1 MDRYEVTVWDP
12 EAEPVGR
19 ALVLPGGRYTVD
31 APILYWACQV
41 AASAGWQVSTMRWRP
56 EGLAAADRVGFVE
69 QGAELLDATAP
80 PAGRTVVIAKSLG
93 TLAAPWATRKGHAG
107 VWLTPL
113 LTDPAVREALT
124 VPGPPS
130 LAVGGTADKVWDST
144 AAHDLR
150 GTVLEL
156 DGADHALHRGSDWRA
171 SVTLLNRTLEAIE
184 QALAAA

>member
-1 MDRYEVTVWDP
+1 MDPYQVTVWDT
-12 EAEPVGR
+12 ETEPVGR
-19 ALVLPGGRYTVD
+19 ALVLPGGYYPVD

-41 AASAGWQVSTMRWRP
+41 AASAGWQVTTMRWRTDDVTV
-56 EGLAAADRVGFVE
+56 GTRVEFVE

-80 PAGRTVVIAKSLG
+80 QAGRTVVIAKSLG
-93 TLAAPWATRKGHAG
+93 TLAAPWATRRGYVG

-124 VPGPPS
+124 IPGPPS
-130 LAVGGTADKVWDST
+130 LAVGGTADKVWDS
-144 AAHDLR
+144 AAARALR

-171 SVTLLNRTLEAIE
+171 SVTLLTRTLEAIE
-184 QALAAA
+184 RALAS